1 MIADVVALC
10 TAAYVVIDDLYQAY
24 LAPLDR
30 RPGPRGQCSDS
41 EIVALTLVA
50 ELVGLDEAVAFLA
63 YLRRNHPTLFP
74 RLPERSRYNRRRRAL
89 QEATGTLRRLIQRRV
104 WAALPADRRDLCV
117 IDSLPVPVVGFAHAC
132 GRHRWRG
139 HAAYGYNATK
149 KQALYGFTRHLL
161 ATHSGL
167 ILDVALVPANIVDGD
182 LSAQLLQDQ
191 TGLTVLGDEAYLS
204 AALRERLR
212 HPCAGTRNGVDLLA
226 PTKANARAPM
236 ATPLVRRI
244 AHFRQA
250 IETLNSQL
258 AGQCNVERYRAK
270 CLSGLCARVQA
281 TLAAHTLGISLN
293 QQADQP
299 LLALKP
305 LALI

>member
-1 MIADVVALC
+1 MIADFVALC
-10 TAAYVVIDDLYQAY
+10 TAAYVVIDDLYRAH

-30 RPGPRGQCSDS
+30 RPGPRGRCSDS
-41 EIVALTLVA
+41 EIIALTLVA
-50 ELVGLDEAVAFLA
+50 ELVGLDEEVAFLA

-74 RLPERSRYNRRRRAL
+74 GLPERSRYNRRRRTL
-89 QEATGTLRRLIQRRV
+89 QEATGALRRLIQRRV
-104 WAALPADRRDLCV
+104 WAALPADQRDLCV
-117 IDSLPVPVVGFAHAC
+117 IDSLPMPVVGFAHAC

-149 KQALYGFTRHLL
+149 KQALYGFKLHLL

-167 ILDVALVPANIVDGD
+167 ILDYALVPANIVDGD

-191 TGLTVLGDEAYLS
+191 AHLTVLGDKAYLN
-204 AALRERLR
+204 AALQERLR
-212 HPCAGTRNGVDLLA
+212 RENAVDLLA
-226 PTKANARAPM
+226 PTKVNARTPM
-236 ATPLVRRI
+236 PAPLVRLI

-258 AGQCNVERYRAK
+258 AGQFNVERNRAK
-270 CLSGLCARVQA
+270 CLSGLRARVQA
-281 TLAAHTLGISLN
+281 KLTAHTLGISLN
-293 QQADQP
+293 QQAGQP
-299 LLALKP
+299 LLALKA

>member
-1 MIADVVALC
+1 MIADVVAIC

-212 HPCAGTRNGVDLLA
+212 HPCAGTR
-226 PTKANARAPM
+226 ARGRPARPHQGQRPRPDGHP
-236 ATPLVRRI
+236 ARPPHRPLPPGHRDAQQPARRPVQRR
-244 AHFRQA
+244 ALPRQMP
-250 IETLNSQL
+250 LRPL
-258 AGQCNVERYRAK
+258 RPRPGH
-270 CLSGLCARVQA
+270 ARRPHPRHLPQSA
-281 TLAAHTLGISLN
+281 S
-293 QQADQP
+293 
-299 LLALKP
+299 
-305 LALI
+305 

>member
-1 MIADVVALC
+1 MIPDFVALC

-30 RPGPRGQCSDS
+30 RPGPRGRCSDS
-41 EIVALTLVA
+41 EIIALTLVA
-50 ELVGLDEAVAFLA
+50 ELVGLDEEVAFLA

-89 QEATGTLRRLIQRRV
+89 EGATGALRRLLQRRV

-132 GRHRWRG
+132 GHHRWRG

-149 KQALYGFTRHLL
+149 KQAIYGFKLHLL

-167 ILDVALVPANIVDGD
+167 ILDFALVPANVADGD
-182 LSAQLLQDQ
+182 LSAQLLGGQAH
-191 TGLTVLGDEAYLS
+191 LTVLGDKAYLN
-204 AALRERLR
+204 AALQERLR
-212 HPCAGTRNGVDLLA
+212 REHAVDLLA

-236 ATPLVRRI
+236 PAPLVRLI

-258 AGQCNVERYRAK
+258 AGQFNVERNRAK

-281 TLAAHTLGISLN
+281 KLTAHTLGISLN
-293 QQADQP
+293 QQAGQP
-299 LLALKP
+299 LLALKS

>member
-1 MIADVVALC
+1 MIRGFTDLC
-10 TAAYVVIDDLYQAY
+10 TAAYVVVDDLYRAQV
-24 LAPLDR
+24 APLDR
-30 RPGPRGQCSDS
+30 RPGPAAGCTDS
-41 EIVALTLVA
+41 EVITLTLVA
-50 ELVGLDEAVAFLA
+50 ELVGLDEEVAFLA

-89 QEATGTLRRLIQRRV
+89 AVATNALRLRIQRQV
-104 WAALPADRRDLCV
+104 WDGLPADERDLCV

-149 KQALYGFTRHLL
+149 KQTIYGFTLHLL

-167 ILDVALVPANIVDGD
+167 ILDFALVPANVADGD
-182 LSAQLLQDQ
+182 LTAQLLEGQAH
-191 TGLTVLGDEAYLS
+191 LTVLGDKAYLN

-212 HPCAGTRNGVDLLA
+212 REQAIDLLA
-226 PTKANARAPM
+226 PTRTNARAPM
-236 ATPLVRRI
+236 PPPLVRLI

-250 IETLNSQL
+250 IETLNGQL
-258 AGQCNVERYRAK
+258 AEQFGVERNRAK
-270 CLSGLCARVQA
+270 SLSGLCARIQA
-281 TLAAHTLGISLN
+281 KLSSHTLGLFLN
-293 QQADQP
+293 QHAGQP

>member
-1 MIADVVALC
+1 MIADFVALC
-10 TAAYVVIDDLYQAY
+10 TAAYVVIDDLYRAH

-30 RPGPRGQCSDS
+30 RPGPRGRCSDS
-41 EIVALTLVA
+41 EIIALTLVA
-50 ELVGLDEAVAFLA
+50 ELVGLDEEVAFLA

-74 RLPERSRYNRRRRAL
+74 GLPERSRYNRRRRTL
-89 QEATGTLRRLIQRRV
+89 QEATGALRRLIQRRV
-104 WAALPADRRDLCV
+104 WAALPADQRDLCV

-139 HAAYGYNATK
+139 HAGYPRTGVGYNATK
-149 KQALYGFTRHLL
+149 KQALYGFKLHLL

-167 ILDVALVPANIVDGD
+167 ILDYALVPANIVDGD

-191 TGLTVLGDEAYLS
+191 AHLTVLGDKAYLN
-204 AALRERLR
+204 AALQERLR
-212 HPCAGTRNGVDLLA
+212 RENAVDLLA
-226 PTKANARAPM
+226 PTKVNARTPM
-236 ATPLVRRI
+236 PAPLVRLI

-258 AGQCNVERYRAK
+258 AGQFNVERNRAK
-270 CLSGLCARVQA
+270 CLSGLRARVQA
-281 TLAAHTLGISLN
+281 KLTAHTLGIALN
-293 QQADQP
+293 QQAGLP
-299 LLALKP
+299 LLALKS

>member
-1 MIADVVALC
+1 MIADFVALC
-10 TAAYVVIDDLYQAY
+10 TATYVVIDDLYQAY

-30 RPGPRGQCSDS
+30 RPGPRGRCSDS
-41 EIVALTLVA
+41 EIIALTLVA
-50 ELVGLDEAVAFLA
+50 ELVGLDEEVAFLA

-74 RLPERSRYNRRRRAL
+74 HLPERSRYNRRRRAL
-89 QEATGTLRRLIQRRV
+89 QEATGGLRRLLQRRV
-104 WAALPADRRDLCV
+104 WAALPADQRDLCV

-149 KQALYGFTRHLL
+149 KQALYGFKLHLL

-167 ILDVALVPANIVDGD
+167 VLDYALVPANIVDGD

-191 TGLTVLGDEAYLS
+191 THLTVVGDKAYLNH
-204 AALRERLR
+204 ALQERLR
-212 HPCAGTRNGVDLLA
+212 RENAIDLLA
-226 PTKANARAPM
+226 PTKVNARAPLP
-236 ATPLVRRI
+236 APLVRLI

-258 AGQCNVERYRAK
+258 AGQFNVERNRAK
-270 CLSGLCARVQA
+270 CLSGLRARVQA
-281 TLAAHTLGISLN
+281 KLTAHTLGISLN
-293 QQADQP
+293 QQAGQP
-299 LLALKP
+299 LLALKA